1 MNPLRELQK
10 CGQSIWLDYIRR
22 SLITSGELKR
32 LIEEDGLR
40 GITVNPT
47 ILEKAIAG
55 SSDYDDAIRRRL
67 GAEARQDSGVLYETL
82 AIEDV
87 QMAADVL
94 RPVFAETEG
103 ADGFVS
109 LEVSPRVAHDAA
121 GTIAE
126 ARHLW
131 HAIGRPNTMIKV
143 PATPEG
149 PAAIEALTAEGIN
162 VNVTLI
168 FSLSH
173 YEAVAQAFIRGLA
186 RYPNPARMASVA
198 SFFVSRVD
206 TAVDRALETI
216 GTAEALALRGRIA
229 IAQCKVAFRRFREI
243 FHGEPFAAFRR
254 RGARPQRLL
263 WASTGTKN
271 PSYSDVLY
279 VEELIGPET
288 VNTVPPATLDTFR
301 DHGKVR
307 ETLTEGL
314 PEAQAALSSLTR
326 LGVDLDAITRKL
338 LDDGVAAFGAS
349 FDHLRA
355 TLEEKRRAVNA
366 GEVDRQTLAVGL
378 LQTRVTD
385 RLAAWETVAFCRRLW
400 QKDPTLWSSRPL
412 PELADRLGWLTL
424 PEMMH
429 EQAVDLRAFAEEVKT
444 EGIRH
449 VVLLGMGGSSLAP
462 EVFQKTF
469 GNSPGSPALLVL
481 DSTHPSA
488 VRAIEA
494 QIDPRRTLFL
504 FSSKS
509 GTTLEPLS
517 FFRYFWHYVS
527 NHARI
532 PGRHFAAITDPGT
545 SLEGL
550 ARERGFRRVFA
561 APPDVGGRYSALT
574 VFGLVPAA
582 LIGVDIHRLLDR
594 AWTMAEAAAFC
605 VPVPENPSLA
615 LGAALGELALAG
627 RDKVTFAV
635 SPSLAAFPAWLEQL
649 IAESTGKDGKGIVPV
664 AEEPPGSP
672 KVYGSDRFFVYL
684 RVHGDDNTSL
694 DAHVDALETA
704 GHPVARIR
712 LTERADLGQEFF
724 RWEVAVAAAGAVL
737 GIHPFNQPDVQ
748 LAKDLAQRAM
758 AGAGLKGASTKAPG
772 GNGGGS
778 DLPIFALQR
787 STSRGALTGTL
798 DSWLAKARPGD
809 YVALQAYLAPTPE
822 ATAALQ
828 KIRVA
833 LQRRLRLATTLG
845 FGPRFLH
852 STGQLHKGGPNT
864 GLFLQLT
871 DEPREALPVP
881 ETDYTFEALIRAQ
894 ALGDLQA
901 LTQRDRRVLSVHLGT
916 DMLGGLD
923 QIADALRG

>member
-1 MNPLRELQK
+1 MNPLRELQDH
-10 CGQSIWLDYIRR
+10 GQSVWLDYIRR
-22 SLITSGELKR
+22 SLITSGDLKR
-32 LIEEDGLR
+32 LIEVDGLR
-40 GITVNPT
+40 GITANPT
-47 ILEKAIAG
+47 IFEKAIAG
-55 SSDYDDAIRRRL
+55 SSDYDEAIRRRL
-67 GAEARQDSGVLYETL
+67 GAEAHQDARALYETL

-94 RPVFAETEG
+94 RPIYDATEG

-109 LEVSPRVAHDAA
+109 LEVSPHLAHDSA

-126 ARHLW
+126 ARRLW
-131 HAIGRPNTMIKV
+131 HALGRPNTMIKV

-149 PAAIEALTAEGIN
+149 PAAIEALTAEGVN

-168 FSLSH
+168 FALAP
-173 YEAVAQAFIRGLA
+173 YEAVAQAFLRGLA
-186 RYPNPARMASVA
+186 RYPNPGRIASVA

-206 TAVDRALETI
+206 TAVDRALDAI
-216 GTAEALALRGRIA
+216 GTAEALALRGRIG
-229 IAQCKVAFRRFREI
+229 IAQCKVAYRRFREI
-243 FHGEPFAAFRR
+243 FHGEPFAALRR

-279 VEELIGPET
+279 VEDLIGPET
-288 VNTVPPATLDTFR
+288 VNTIPPATLDAFR
-301 DHGKVR
+301 DHGRVR
-307 ETLTEGL
+307 DTLAEGVQDA
-314 PEAQAALSSLTR
+314 EAVLSRLSR
-326 LGVDLDAITRKL
+326 LGVDLGSITDGL
-338 LDDGVAAFGAS
+338 LAEGVAAFEAS
-349 FDHLRA
+349 FEKLLA
-355 TLEEKRRAVNA
+355 ALEEKRRAIMT
-366 GEVDRQTLAVGL
+366 GRIDRQVLALGAF
-378 LQTRVTD
+378 QGRVSD
-385 RLAAWETVAFCRRLW
+385 RLRAWESTDFCRRLW
-400 QKDPTLWSSRPL
+400 QKDITLWAPTPL

-429 EQAVDLRAFAEEVKT
+429 EQVTDLRAFAEQVK
-444 EGIRH
+444 GDGMRH

-462 EVFQKTF
+462 EVFQRTF
-469 GNSPGSPALLVL
+469 GNAPGYPALLVL

-504 FSSKS
+504 VSSKS

-517 FFRYFWHYVS
+517 FYHYFWQQTAQHT
-527 NHARI
+527 AT

-545 SLEGL
+545 SLERL
-550 ARERGFRRVFA
+550 AQERGFRRVFQ

-594 AWTMAEAAAFC
+594 AWTMTEATAFC
-605 VPVPENPSLA
+605 VPVPDNPCLA
-615 LGAALGELALAG
+615 LGAALGELTLAG
-627 RDKVTFAV
+627 RDKVTFAG
-635 SPSLAAFPAWLEQL
+635 STSLAAFPAWLEQL

-664 AEEPPGSP
+664 ADEPPGP
-672 KVYGSDRFFVYL
+672 PGIYGSDRFFAYL
-684 RVHGDDNTSL
+684 RLDGEDNTVL
-694 DAHVDALETA
+694 DGQVGALEAA

-712 LTERADLGQEFF
+712 LAEKADLGQEFF

-748 LAKDLAQRAM
+748 LAKDLARDAMSRA
-758 AGAGLKGASTKAPG
+758 AHKAEVGPG
-772 GNGGGS
+772 SVGE
-778 DLPIFALQR
+778 DLPIFTLLPSTPVEALAR
-787 STSRGALTGTL
+787 TL
-798 DSWLAKARPGD
+798 DAWIAEARSGD

-822 ATAALQ
+822 VTEALQ
-828 KIRVA
+828 ALRGT
-833 LQRRLRLATTLG
+833 LQRRLKLATTLG

-871 DEPREALPVP
+871 DDPPEALPVP
-881 ETDYTFEALIRAQ
+881 DTDYTFAALIRAQ
-894 ALGDLQA
+894 ALGDLLA
-901 LTQRDRRVLSVHLGT
+901 LTQRGRRVLRVHLGR
-916 DMLGGLD
+916 DAHGGLKRLVD
-923 QIADALRG
+923 VLHG

>member
-1 MNPLRELQK
+1 MNPLRELETH
-10 CGQSIWLDYIRR
+10 GQSVWLDYIRR
-22 SLITSGELKR
+22 SLITRGELAR

-40 GITVNPT
+40 GVTVNPT

-55 SSDYDDAIRRRL
+55 SSDYDDAIRRWM
-67 GAEARQDSGVLYETL
+67 GAETRQDAGTLYETL

-87 QMAADVL
+87 QMAADIL
-94 RPVFAETEG
+94 RPVFDDTEG

-109 LEVSPRVAHDAA
+109 LEVSPRLAHDSA
-121 GTIAE
+121 GTVAE
-126 ARHLW
+126 ARRFW

-149 PAAIEALTAEGIN
+149 PAAIEALTAEGVN

-168 FSLSH
+168 FSLAH

-186 RYPNPARMASVA
+186 RYPNPSRIASVA

-206 TAVDRALETI
+206 TAVDRALEAI
-216 GTAEALALRGRIA
+216 GTAEARALRGRIA
-229 IAQCKVAFRRFREI
+229 IAQCKIAYRRFREV
-243 FHGEPFAAFRR
+243 FHGEPFAALRR

-263 WASTGTKN
+263 WASTGTKD

-279 VEELIGPET
+279 IEELIGPET
-288 VNTVPPATLDTFR
+288 VTTVPPATLDAFR
-301 DHGKVR
+301 SHGKVR
-307 ETLTEGL
+307 EALTEGV
-314 PEAQAALSSLTR
+314 PEAQAALSR
-326 LGVDLDAITRKL
+326 LPRLSVDLGAITEQL
-338 LDDGVAAFGAS
+338 LVDGVAAFVAS
-349 FDHLRA
+349 LDHVRIA
-355 TLEEKRRAVNA
+355 LEEKRRAVLA
-366 GEVDRQTLAVGL
+366 GQVDRQTLALGAF
-378 LQTRVTD
+378 QGRVSD
-385 RLAAWETVAFCRRLW
+385 RLAAWEAAGFSRRLW
-400 QKDPTLWSSRPL
+400 QRDPTLWASTPL

-424 PEMMH
+424 PETMH
-429 EQAVDLRAFAEEVKT
+429 EQVADLRAFAEEVAG

-462 EVFQKTF
+462 EVFQRTF
-469 GNSPGSPALLVL
+469 GHAPGHPALLVL

-488 VRAIEA
+488 VTAVAA

-517 FFRYFWHYVS
+517 FFHYFWQQVS
-527 NHARI
+527 ERAGT

-545 SLEGL
+545 SLERLG
-550 ARERGFRRVFA
+550 RERGFRRVFA

-582 LIGVDIHRLLDR
+582 LIGVDIHRVLDR
-594 AWTMAEAAAFC
+594 AWTMAESAAFC
-605 VPVPENPSLA
+605 VSVPENPGLA

-627 RDKVTFAV
+627 RDKATFAV
-635 SPSLAAFPAWLEQL
+635 SPSVAALPAWLEQL

-664 AEEPPGSP
+664 ADEPPGAP
-672 KVYGSDRFFVYL
+672 AEYGSDRCFAYL
-684 RVHGDDNTSL
+684 RVDGDDNAAL
-694 DAHVDALETA
+694 DAQVDAWQAA

-748 LAKDLAQRAM
+748 LAKDLAREAM
-758 AGAGLKGASTKAPG
+758 AGGLGKLGPESR
-772 GNGGGS
+772 GGGAPS
-778 DLPIFALQR
+778 LPIFTLQPATPREALA
-787 STSRGALTGTL
+787 GALGAWMAL
-798 DSWLAKARPGD
+798 ARPGD
-809 YVALQAYLAPTPE
+809 YVALQAYLAPDPE
-822 ATAALQ
+822 VAAALQ
-828 KIRVA
+828 TVRAA
-833 LQRRLRLATTLG
+833 LRRPLHLATTLG

-871 DEPREALPVP
+871 DDPPEALPVP
-881 ETDYTFEALIRAQ
+881 ETDYTFGALIRAQ
-894 ALGDLQA
+894 ALGDLLA
-901 LTQRDRRVLSVHLGT
+901 LVQRGRRVLRVHLGKET
-916 DMLGGLD
+916 LAGLRR
-923 QIADALRG
+923 IAEVLHG

>member
-10 CGQSIWLDYIRR
+10 HGQSVWLDYIRR

-32 LIEEDGLR
+32 LIEVDGLR

-47 ILEKAIAG
+47 ILEKAITG
-55 SSDYDDAIRRRL
+55 SSDYDEVIRRRL
-67 GAEARQDSGVLYETL
+67 GTEARQDAGALYETL

-121 GTIAE
+121 GTVAE
-126 ARHLW
+126 AQRLW
-131 HAIGRPNTMIKV
+131 HMIGRPNTMIKV

-168 FSLSH
+168 FSLAH

-186 RYPNPARMASVA
+186 RYPNPTRMASVA

-206 TAVDRALETI
+206 SAVDRMLEAI
-216 GTAEALALRGRIA
+216 GSAEALALRGRIA
-229 IAQCKVAFRRFREI
+229 TAQCKVAYRRFRAI
-243 FHGEPFAAFRR
+243 FHGEAFAALRR
-254 RGARPQRLL
+254 QGARPQRLL

-288 VNTVPPATLDTFR
+288 VNTVPPATLNAFR

-314 PEAQAALSSLTR
+314 PEAQAALSLLLR
-326 LGVDLDAITRKL
+326 LGVDLGAVAGKL

-355 TLEEKRRAVNA
+355 ALEEKRRAIMA
-366 GEVDRQTLAVGL
+366 GEVDRQTLAVGGF
-378 LQTRVTD
+378 QGRVSD
-385 RLAAWETVAFCRRLW
+385 RLAAWEAAGFCRRLW
-400 QKDPTLWSSRPL
+400 QKDPTLWSSTPL

-424 PEMMH
+424 PEVTH
-429 EQAVDLRAFAEEVKT
+429 EQVADLRAFAEEVKM
-444 EGIRH
+444 EGMRH

-462 EVFQKTF
+462 EVFQRTF
-469 GNSPGSPALLVL
+469 GNAPGYPALLVL

-517 FFRYFWHYVS
+517 FFRYFWHHVS
-527 NHARI
+527 NHART
-532 PGRHFAAITDPGT
+532 PGRHFVAITDPRT
-545 SLEGL
+545 SLERL
-550 ARERGFRRVFA
+550 ARERGFRRVFT

-605 VPVPENPSLA
+605 VPVPANPSLA
-615 LGAALGELALAG
+615 LGAAMGQLALG
-627 RDKVTFAV
+627 GTDKVTFAV
-635 SPSLAAFPAWLEQL
+635 SPSLAALPAWLEQL

-664 AEEPPGSP
+664 ADEPPGPP
-672 KVYGSDRFFVYL
+672 KVYGPDRFFAYL
-684 RVHGDDNTSL
+684 RVHGDDNASL
-694 DAHVDALETA
+694 DAHVDGLESA

-712 LTERADLGQEFF
+712 LAEKADLGQEFF

-758 AGAGLKGASTKAPG
+758 AGIASKAESTRGHG
-772 GNGGGS
+772 GNGGAS
-778 DLPIFALQR
+778 DLPVFTLQPA
-787 STSRGALTGTL
+787 TSLGALTMAL
-798 DSWLAKARPGD
+798 NAWLATAQAGD

-822 ATAALQ
+822 VTAALQ

-871 DEPREALPVP
+871 DDPREALPVP
-881 ETDYTFEALIRAQ
+881 ETDYTFAALIRAQ

-901 LTQRDRRVLSVHLGT
+901 LVQRGRRVLSMHLGT
-916 DMLGGLD
+916 ETLRSLEH
-923 QIADALRG
+923 IAEALRG